1 MGKLATRLYIEED
14 LAAGTVVGVDHQQ
27 AHYLR
32 SVLRLSRGAAI
43 ALFNGRDGEWLAEL
57 EGLGKGWASLA
68 VQRRIREQD
77 ESPDVWLVFAPIKR
91 ARIDFLAEKATELG
105 CRRLLP
111 VMTRFTAMDRVNVE
125 RLRANAREA
134 AEQCERLDVPQV
146 EPPQPLTKLLDAWPA
161 DRRLFVCCER
171 DAAPSLGDALAA
183 ATEPQPAAVMTGPEG
198 GFAESELATMARLPF
213 VTLVGLGPRI
223 LRSDTAALAAL
234 AIWQSVRGDGS
245 ARPSSPASAQGESE
259 PDLAD

>member
-1 MGKLATRLYIEED
+1 MGKIATRLYVEED
-14 LAAGTVVGVDHQQ
+14 LAAGAVVGVDHQQ

-32 SVLRLSRGAAI
+32 SVLRLARGAAI

-68 VQRRIREQD
+68 VQRRIRPQS
-77 ESPDVWLVFAPIKR
+77 ESPDLWLVFAPIKR

-134 AEQCERLDVPQV
+134 AEQCERLDVPLV
-146 EPPQPLTKLLDAWPA
+146 DPPQPLAKLLESWPA
-161 DRRLFVCCER
+161 ERPLFVCSER
-171 DAAPSLGDALAA
+171 GAAPPLGEVVGASSG
-183 ATEPQPAAVMTGPEG
+183 PSIAAVMTGPEG

-213 VTLVGLGPRI
+213 VTFVSLGPRI
-223 LRSDTAALAAL
+223 LRSDTAALTAL
-234 AIWQSVRGDGS
+234 AIWQSVHGDGS
-245 ARPSSPASAQGESE
+245 ARPPSPASAQGESQ